1 MSEYDAGNQR
11 ILDTVEKVTHNT
23 VSTTAMAT
31 IAVLSSIKPN
41 TRIEIRSAKDDV
53 NQAQQAMN
61 SGKTREEIINTIK
74 QSPVAQRLKAMGRDV
89 DKYANL
95 IFKKGQ
101 INEAVAKNPSIAKTQ
116 EKTLEKTL

>member
-23 VSTTAMAT
+23 VSTAAMAT
-31 IAVLSSIKPN
+31 QSVLSKIKPN

-74 QSPVAQRLKAMGRDV
+74 QSPVAQRLKAEGKDV